1 VFDNICGRIFFEKP
15 TRKHTAPFFSIGC
28 ARRAFIHQQLNKGTF
43 IRVIFPRRCFFAGAQ
58 SYDNFAKANG
68 FARFEFNVA
77 RLSVALVQ
85 KAQNGNTFCHGCAK
99 CIIRTRNN
107 PVCGRLGFAGFL
119 RCELFFVS
127 GSARRERCQ
136 QRQQHQAVPANHD
149 ASGLH
154 AS

>member
-1 VFDNICGRIFFEKP
+1 
-15 TRKHTAPFFSIGC
+15 
-28 ARRAFIHQQLNKGTF
+28 LNKGTF
-43 IRVIFPRRCFFAGAQ
+43 IGVIFPWRCFLAGTQ

-68 FARFEFNVA
+68 FAGLEFNVA

-85 KAQNGNTFCHGCAK
+85 QAQNGNTFGHGCAK
-99 CIIRTRNN
+99 GIIRTSNN
-107 PVCGRLGFAGFL
+107 TVCGCLGFAGFF
-119 RCELFFVS
+119 RCQLFFVS

>member
-1 VFDNICGRIFFEKP
+1 
-15 TRKHTAPFFSIGC
+15 
-28 ARRAFIHQQLNKGTF
+28 LNKGTF
-43 IRVIFPRRCFFAGAQ
+43 IGVIFPRRGFLAGTQ

-68 FARFEFNVA
+68 FAGLEFNVA
-77 RLSVALVQ
+77 SLSVAFVQ
-85 KAQNGNTFCHGCAK
+85 QAQNGDTLCHGCAK
-99 CIIRTRNN
+99 CIVGTSNN
-107 PVCGRLGFAGFL
+107 PVCGRLGFAGFF
-119 RCELFFVS
+119 RSQLFFVS

>member
-1 VFDNICGRIFFEKP
+1 
-15 TRKHTAPFFSIGC
+15 
-28 ARRAFIHQQLNKGTF
+28 LNKSAF
-43 IRVIFPRRCFFAGAQ
+43 VRVIFPRRGFLAGTQ

-68 FARFEFNVA
+68 LAGLEFNVA

-85 KAQNGNTFCHGCAK
+85 QAQNGNAFCHGGAK
-99 CIIRTRNN
+99 CIVGTRNN
-107 PVCGRLGFAGFL
+107 PVCGRLRFAGFFG
-119 RCELFFVS
+119 CQLFFVS

>member
-1 VFDNICGRIFFEKP
+1 
-15 TRKHTAPFFSIGC
+15 
-28 ARRAFIHQQLNKGTF
+28 LNKGTF
-43 IRVIFPRRCFFAGAQ
+43 IRITFPRRCFFAGTQ
-58 SYDNFAKANG
+58 SYDNLAKANG
-68 FARFEFNVA
+68 FAGFELDVA

-85 KAQNGNTFCHGCAK
+85 QAQHRNTFCHGGAK
-99 CIIRTRNN
+99 CIVGTGNN
-107 PVCGRLGFAGFL
+107 PVSGRLGFAGLF
-119 RCELFFVS
+119 RCQLFFVS